1 MSMGMYKTEETEEDF
16 AYVRN
21 FRNLIQDDMEKFFD
35 CELQVYRGSAF
46 LVLGEECRLGR
57 CFPEEN
63 TLSDIVLLT
72 NGLLLEKADAGEIEV
87 PPDEQLSLPKE
98 TFRRLIE
105 ECKERHGHGFNKT
118 YREMTT
124 EEFCREVLSYMTEL
138 NLIETERDTVHLRPV
153 AGKIAGKY
161 PEDFAAQ

>member
-1 MSMGMYKTEETEEDF
+1 MSTVT
-16 AYVRN
+16 
-21 FRNLIQDDMEKFFD
+21 EKFGSMVFD
-35 CELQVYRGSAF
+35 ESVMKER
-46 LVLGEECRLGR
+46 
-57 CFPEEN
+57 
-63 TLSDIVLLT
+63 
-72 NGLLLEKADAGEIEV
+72 
-87 PPDEQLSLPKE
+87 LPKE